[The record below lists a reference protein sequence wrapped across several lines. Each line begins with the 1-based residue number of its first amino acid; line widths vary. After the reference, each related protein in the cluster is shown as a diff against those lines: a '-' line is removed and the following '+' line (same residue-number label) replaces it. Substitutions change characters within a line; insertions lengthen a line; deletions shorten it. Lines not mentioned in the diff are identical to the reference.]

1 MEPQQVKVQIDLTF
15 PGDPELKRTVIICR
29 WREAAVLVSDWIKQA
44 VEEKEGRRQGQGWE

>member
-29 WREAAVLVSDWIKQA
+29 WREAAVLAADWIKQE